1 MYKINPDRNSPW
13 NGLPALPIEKDI
25 YYTTEVLEKLMDA
38 KVALAKLQ
46 GRSFAIP
53 NQGILINTI
62 SLQEAKA
69 SSAIENIFTT
79 DDELYRAYST
89 DKNEPVEG
97 SAKEVLRYREALWT
111 GMKYIR
117 KKNVFDKEYCIKIYQ
132 EIKQT
137 NDKIRPSFVSTII
150 RQGGNGPNAGKTI
163 YTPPRGN
170 GIIEKKLDNL
180 LDFMNDYEKFKVDP
194 VLKMAIGHCQFESIH
209 PFRDGNGRTGRV
221 FNIHYLTQK
230 GLLDLPI
237 LYLSR
242 YIIENKEEYY
252 IRLSSVTQQGEWK
265 SWILY
270 MLRAVENTAIITYN
284 KINDIISAKDN
295 ILAVVES
302 DTDIKRPEQIIEMI
316 FLQPYTKVRHLTE
329 NGLYAENTARN
340 YLNKLSEMG
349 ILEKKVIQGHHY
361 YLNLELN
368 RILSE

>member
-13 NGLPALPIEKDI
+13 NDLPELPFERDL
-25 YYTTEVLEKLMDA
+25 YYSAEVLEKLMDA

-46 GRSFAIP
+46 GRSVAIP

-79 DDELYRAYST
+79 DDELYKAYST
-89 DKNEPVEG
+89 DKNETAEG
-97 SAKEVLRYREALWT
+97 PAKEVLRYREALWA

-117 KKNVFDKEYCIKIYQ
+117 GKNIFDKEYCIRIYQ

-137 NDKIRPSFVSTII
+137 TDKIRPSFVPTII
-150 RQGGNGPNAGKTI
+150 RQGGSGPNAGKTV

-170 GIIEKKLDNL
+170 GIIEKKLENL
-180 LDFMNDYEKFKVDP
+180 LDFMNDDTKFTVDP
-194 VLKMAIGHCQFESIH
+194 VLKMAIGHCQFEAVH
-209 PFRDGNGRTGRV
+209 PFRDGNGRAGRV

-230 GLLDLPI
+230 GLLDWPI

-252 IRLSSVTQQGEWK
+252 KRLSAVTQQGDWK
-265 SWILY
+265 NWILY
-270 MLRAVENTAIITYN
+270 MLCAIENTATITYN
-284 KINDIISAKDN
+284 KINDIISTKDA
-295 ILAVVES
+295 ILSAVES
-302 DTDIKRPEQIIEMI
+302 DTDIRRPEQIIEMI
-316 FLQPYTKVRHLTE
+316 FLQPYTKVLHLTT

-349 ILEKKVIQGHHY
+349 ILERKVIQGHHY